1 MCLIFQNPSQLT
13 LSLYSELTALNA
25 IWSLTRA
32 RQNIQLTVMTC
43 IAVKMPQMQETIRIK
58 RSWAQNLHIWCT
70 NKHRIRTIRKATA
83 LISQFPSLLFIDSIY
98 DPFGLWSITTLVSI
112 HIKLCSFSATMSFGL
127 DVNNSIHNIIFFVW
141 NFLSSHAISQ
151 NLSKVN
157 TFIHALKDMN
167 GKALCK
173 KIAAY
178 IPTILGFSE
187 SRTNRKKI
195 SAYFQYLKT
204 PEGQNS
210 YTDKPTQ

>member
-83 LISQFPSLLFIDSIY
+83 LISQFPSLLFHWQHLWPVWTLIHYHTSQHTY
-98 DPFGLWSITTLVSI
+98 QTMFFFSHNEFWSWCEQLNSQHYFFRLEFPFIA
-112 HIKLCSFSATMSFGL
+112 C
-127 DVNNSIHNIIFFVW
+127 
-141 NFLSSHAISQ
+141 
-151 NLSKVN
+151 NLSK
-157 TFIHALKDMN
+157 
-167 GKALCK
+167 
-173 KIAAY
+173 
-178 IPTILGFSE
+178 P
-187 SRTNRKKI
+187 
-195 SAYFQYLKT
+195 Q
-204 PEGQNS
+204 
-210 YTDKPTQ
+210 